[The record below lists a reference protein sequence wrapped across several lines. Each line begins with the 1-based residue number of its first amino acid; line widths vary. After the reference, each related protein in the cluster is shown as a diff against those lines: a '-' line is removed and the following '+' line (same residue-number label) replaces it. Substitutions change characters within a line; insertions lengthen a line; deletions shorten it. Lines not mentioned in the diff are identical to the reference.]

1 MRRPRLR
8 AVGPWRFCAAL
19 SSLRRRRG
27 GGEVNQYFFV
37 VPVDADKREI
47 ASAVEQ
53 LFKVRVVAVNT
64 LRQRGKVKRFR
75 GVVGQ
80 RAESKKAMV
89 TVAEGQVIDLAG
101 GIG

>member
-1 MRRPRLR
+1 M
-8 AVGPWRFCAAL
+8 
-19 SSLRRRRG
+19 
-27 GGEVNQYFFV
+27 
-37 VPVDADKREI
+37 
-47 ASAVEQ
+47 EQ